1 MVDAI
6 FESHQLQRGHDMLAA
21 LLRIQLGQQQGQL
34 HVFKGSQ
41 NRNQV
46 KRLKHIPDVFVAP
59 AGGLRVVEAEDVLSL
74 YQQFTLGRPVD
85 GRNHVQQG
93 GLTRAGRT
101 HERHELAG
109 GNIDRNVIEC
119 FYLEGIPLENLA
131 DAANLNHSRSGGHI
145 GFSDCAHDCP
155 LILIF
160 CPSFRSAGP
169 AVTTSSPP
177 FKPWSKTPPLR
188 CAVTCTGL
196 SSTLPLKTMKTTF
209 LPERSRT
216 ALVGTKTL
224 GGPEA
229 VAVFAGS
236 SAMNFTVEFISGRK

>member
-1 MVDAI
+1 MV
-6 FESHQLQRGHDMLAA
+6 E
-21 LLRIQLGQQQGQL
+21 
-34 HVFKGSQ
+34 
-41 NRNQV
+41 
-46 KRLKHIPDVFVAP
+46 RLYF
-59 AGGLRVVEAEDVLSL
+59 
-74 YQQFTLGRPVD
+74 
-85 GRNHVQQG
+85 
-93 GLTRAGRT
+93 
-101 HERHELAG
+101 
-109 GNIDRNVIEC
+109 
-119 FYLEGIPLENLA
+119 EGIALEDFA
-131 DAANLNHSRSGGHI
+131 DIASLNDFCLGGDI
-145 GFSDCAHDCP
+145 IDSSSAHDCP

-196 SSTLPLKTMKTTF
+196 SSILPLKTMKTTF

-229 VAVFAGS
+229 VVVFAGS